1 MLFRGSLAA
10 LVTLAASSAVA
21 APLVNVAAAAA
32 DAPVRNLV
40 VERDSTG
47 EVQFNITYQSNHTA
61 HLPKTLIMATGG
73 TIAGSGSSNT
83 DSTGYTAGVVGL
95 AALVQAVPEV
105 LAVSNIDGMQ
115 VINTGSESLSDSFAL
130 HISKLANKALCAAD
144 APYDA
149 VVITHGTDTLEET
162 AYFIDATLQCD
173 KTVVVVGAMRP
184 STAVSA
190 DGPNNLIQAVTTAVD
205 PSSVGRGTL
214 VVMNDRIVEAIY
226 VEKTHANTVDTF
238 KADEQGSVGM
248 LLSDKA
254 FYYHAAAKPTF
265 KKVYDVSKV
274 AALPRVDLFMGYQGA
289 DLDLFNASIAK
300 GSKGMRADSPT
311 TFPRTGT
318 GSGSISDIGIANVN
332 AIVDKVPVVR
342 STKINNGFVVPGAYY
357 PTVISS
363 GVLNP
368 VKTRRLL
375 QILLALGKN
384 SSEIRTEFEEPL
396 KSYINFNITSA
407 Y

>member
-1 MLFRGSLAA
+1 
-10 LVTLAASSAVA
+10 
-21 APLVNVAAAAA
+21 
-32 DAPVRNLV
+32 
-40 VERDSTG
+40 
-47 EVQFNITYQSNHTA
+47 
-61 HLPKTLIMATGG
+61 
-73 TIAGSGSSNT
+73 
-83 DSTGYTAGVVGL
+83 
-95 AALVQAVPEV
+95 
-105 LAVSNIDGMQ
+105 MQ
-115 VINTGSESLSDSFAL
+115 
-130 HISKLANKALCAAD
+130 
-144 APYDA
+144 
-149 VVITHGTDTLEET
+149 TDTLEET

-190 DGPNNLIQAVTTAVD
+190 DGCALSFPSLPPDPLSIQPLSADTESLSSFPPDDSPNNLIQAVTTAVD

-300 GSKGMRADSPT
+300 GSKG
-311 TFPRTGT
+311 
-318 GSGSISDIGIANVN
+318 IVIA
-332 AIVDKVPVVR
+332 
-342 STKINNGFVVPGAYY
+342 G
-357 PTVISS
+357 
-363 GVLNP
+363 
-368 VKTRRLL
+368 
-375 QILLALGKN
+375 
-384 SSEIRTEFEEPL
+384 EF
-396 KSYINFNITSA
+396 
-407 Y
+407 

>member
-1 MLFRGSLAA
+1 MLLRGSLAA
-10 LVTLAASSAVA
+10 LVILAASSAVA
-21 APLVNVAAAAA
+21 APLSNVAAAAA
-32 DAPVRNLV
+32 ASAPVRNLV
-40 VERDSTG
+40 VERDNWNAAG

-83 DSTGYTAGVVGL
+83 DSTGYTAGVVGI

-105 LAVSNIDGMQ
+105 LGVSNIDGMQ

-130 HISKLANKALCAAD
+130 HISKLANKALCASD

-173 KTVVVVGAMRP
+173 KPVVVVGAMRP

-238 KADEQGSVGM
+238 KADEQGSIGM

-300 GSKGMRADSPT
+300 GSKGIVVA
-311 TFPRTGT
+311 GT

-384 SSEIRTEFEEPL
+384 ASEIRTEFEEPL